1 MLVIY
6 LYLFLYYDI
15 IVTFIGIFI
24 RFPIIVKYIGIA
36 TGWRFNK
43 LTHFLTGR
51 CWQPGFLP

>member
-24 RFPIIVKYIGIA
+24 RFPIIV
-36 TGWRFNK
+36 N
-43 LTHFLTGR
+43 
-51 CWQPGFLP
+51 